1 MLKILVFYEIIF
13 KFVYMDNE
21 QCSVAFEI
29 KYSGTL
35 FFCEA
40 QLQVYSYKVYFNNR
54 YMADMEYDA
63 AAGWIQT
70 NGTLL
75 PTATIEEIG
84 AHIDGQ
90 LD

>member
-1 MLKILVFYEIIF
+1 MYQIKYN
-13 KFVYMDNE
+13 FVNMENE
-21 QCSVAFEI
+21 QGLIAFEI

-35 FFCEA
+35 FCCEA
-40 QLQVYSYKVYFNNR
+40 QPLLNACKIYFNNR
-54 YMADMEYDA
+54 FMADITYDA
-63 AAGWIQT
+63 SCGWIQL

-75 PTATIEEIG
+75 PPPIIEEIG